1 VKLLL
6 DSCLSHRLA
15 DELRASGHDVIAAA
29 EWPKDPGDP
38 QVLTIAHVQHRVL
51 VTLDTDFGE
60 LAIVKGQQHFGI
72 IRIDGPRAHEYARAV
87 QEALM
92 NMPTISMPAASSSAK
107 LDACVFIDRPDAH
120 RMRPHASPLPAPPS
134 RTPPSPRRRAE

>member
-15 DELRASGHDVIAAA
+15 DELRESGHDVIAAA

-38 QVLTIAHVQHRVL
+38 QVLAIAHGQHRVL

-72 IRIDGPRAHEYARAV
+72 IRIDGPRAYEYARVV
-87 QEALM
+87 QEALDEY
-92 NMPTISMPAASSSAK
+92 ADD
-107 LDACVFIDRPDAH
+107 LDAGGIVVCEVG
-120 RMRPHASPLPAPPS
+120 RMRLH
-134 RTPPSPRRRAE
+134 RTPRRA